1 MLSNESIQW
10 VHLIKNS
17 PSSFY
22 LLAAA
27 LAIAAALAVAA
38 ALALLLLLLLLL
50 LLALAAAAAAPAAA
64 TDQTMCS
71 RSLLWCV
78 THVSNLPRDFNS
90 SWRGF

>member
-38 ALALLLLLLLLL
+38 ALALLLLLLLL
-50 LLALAAAAAAPAAA
+50 ALAAAAAAPAPA
-64 TDQTMCS
+64 TGHTMCS

-78 THVSNLPRDFNS
+78 THVSN
-90 SWRGF
+90 

>member
-38 ALALLLLLLLLL
+38 ALALLLLLLLL

>member
-38 ALALLLLLLLLL
+38 ALALLLLLL